1 MIGQDVTISVD
12 GSAMDTYVT
21 RPHDDGVRRH
31 PAVIVLQEVFGI
43 NQEMRRITDLVAS
56 AGYVGCAINFYHR
69 THPNLNLA
77 YDTESMQTGIAAA
90 RQITRASL
98 RRDVEAAI
106 AWLNEQPYV
115 STGKIATW
123 GFCMGGTAA
132 FLSATYPEINAAISF
147 YGGSIAKPMLGGEG
161 PALELADQIRAPI
174 LLCFGAEDQGISP
187 ADVDRIKQELES
199 HGKRFRVQV
208 YPGVGHAFFR
218 HGTARAVGQQDRF
231 SDEAVAQA
239 VADAW
244 DSVQAFLADA
254 FNAAQTP
261 EGASAESRTAHRS

>member
-12 GSAMDTYVT
+12 GSPMDAYVT
-21 RPHDDGVRRH
+21 RPHDNGVRRH

-69 THPNLNLA
+69 THPNLNLD

-90 RQITRASL
+90 KQVTRDTL
-98 RRDVEAAI
+98 RRDVQAAA
-106 AWLNEQPYV
+106 AWLGSQPDV
-115 STGKIATW
+115 TAGKIATW

-132 FLSATYPEINAAISF
+132 FLSATYPEIAAAISF
-147 YGGSIAKPMLGGEG
+147 YGGSIAKPMLGGDG
-161 PALELADQIRAPI
+161 PALELTDAIHAPL
-174 LLCFGAEDQGISP
+174 LLCFGAEDHGIAP
-187 ADVDRIKQELES
+187 ADIARIKNELEAK
-199 HGKRFRVQV
+199 GKRFRLQV

-218 HGTARAVGQQDRF
+218 HGTPRAVGQQERF

-244 DSVQAFLADA
+244 DSVQAFLIESFKSAPQS
-254 FNAAQTP
+254 AA
-261 EGASAESRTAHRS
+261 ASA